1 MPGNTDQKR
10 KRTGA
15 VLSALVVILF
25 LVILLGVMGFALLAP
40 EGAAE
45 LWILGL
51 YAVIILAVIAG
62 VAAALVQRLRELRRG
77 EEEDAK
83 KY

>member
-40 EGAAE
+40 EGAVE